1 MSSSVPH
8 ATPQPRTSPFSF
20 TTSSANAAPSS
31 EVTPQ
36 PRRSFGFTKSSN
48 SETSTSE
55 FSPGGAGSAAGSFS
69 LKSRF
74 ARPPSG
80 FTHSFARLKQARR
93 PRAEKE
99 LDTTESEP
107 NRTGDIVGNKQFKRP
122 ASQSRPS
129 MAAPY
134 GASRGANV
142 SINDGGSSSS
152 SSSGGGGGAGGSGG
166 GSDGVGGS
174 AGRQQRAA
182 SPRNSRSEQQ
192 AQINI
197 DESKAQINSFE
208 EGVSGIRKFGL
219 KTMKELATSKEKMD
233 QLQIKIAQLH
243 YDCITTNTPELVEFI
258 AQQAEEARNPQEDGD
273 DDEEMDA

>member
-55 FSPGGAGSAAGSFS
+55 FSPDGAGSAAGSFS

-142 SINDGGSSSS
+142 SINGGGS
-152 SSSGGGGGAGGSGG
+152 SSSGGGGGGGAGGS
-166 GSDGVGGS
+166 GS

-208 EGVSGIRKFGL
+208 EGVSDIRKFGL

>member
-1 MSSSVPH
+1 MSNPVPH

-20 TTSSANAAPSS
+20 TASSANAAPSS

-36 PRRSFGFTKSSN
+36 PRRSFGFTKSSSN
-48 SETSTSE
+48 SATSTSE
-55 FSPGGAGSAAGSFS
+55 FSPGGAGSS

-122 ASQSRPS
+122 ASQTRPS

-142 SINDGGSSSS
+142 SIN
-152 SSSGGGGGAGGSGG
+152 GGGGGGGDGGGGGG
-166 GSDGVGGS
+166 GSAMASGVGGS

-208 EGVSGIRKFGL
+208 EGVSDIRKFGL

-243 YDCITTNTPELVEFI
+243 YDCITTNTPELVESI
-258 AQQAEEARNPQEDGD
+258 AQQAEEASNPQEDGD
-273 DDEEMDA
+273 GDEEM